1 MMTNKFKAWA
11 WWAKQDV
18 LRLQPVSSFLLLMR
32 GNVNLNRNKAYEI
45 TDDEAM
51 QIDKAVAQLAKHSIV
66 LWHVFQLYYVYEW
79 SLRKI
84 AKDYLTPLEYPM
96 QKHQENRKQVCH
108 KRAGQMLLL
117 AEQYLQNIYK
127 NI

>member
-1 MMTNKFKAWA
+1 MQDRLKAWA

-51 QIDKAVAQLAKHSIV
+51 QIDKAVAQLARHSVV
-66 LWHVFQLYYVYEW
+66 LWHVFQLYYIYGW
-79 SLRKI
+79 TCNRI
-84 AKDYLTPLEYPM
+84 AKQYLTRLEYPDG
-96 QKHQENRKQVCH
+96 KKQVCN
-108 KRAGQMLLL
+108 KRAKQMLNL